1 MRHFAI
7 LLISLVAAAGSPA
20 ATADDVLSRLDS
32 AAAGFNGMTAD
43 LTRVTYTKVLDEK
56 DAESG
61 TIALR
66 KQGKNLQGLIK
77 LTKPDE
83 KVVGFEGK
91 KAEIYYPKLK
101 VVEEYDLGKHGS
113 LIDQFLLVG
122 FGSGKAL
129 AAAYTVK
136 YAGEET
142 VAGQKTHKL
151 ELTPTTAEVKDKLR
165 RVDLWIADNGS
176 YPVQQRF
183 VQPSGD
189 YYLATYSNVRL
200 NPGLGDDA
208 LKLKLPGGVKRQY
221 PQR

>member
-1 MRHFAI
+1 
-7 LLISLVAAAGSPA
+7 
-20 ATADDVLSRLDS
+20 
-32 AAAGFNGMTAD
+32 MTAD
-43 LTRVTYTKVLDEK
+43 LTRTTYTKVLDEK
-56 DAESG
+56 DTESG

-66 KQGKNLQGLIK
+66 KQNKGAVQVLIK
-77 LTKPDE
+77 LTRPNE
-83 KVVGFEGK
+83 KVVGFQGR

-101 VVEEYDLGKHGS
+101 TVEEWDLGKHGG

-122 FGSGKAL
+122 FGTGKAL
-129 AAAYTVK
+129 SGSYQVK

-151 ELTPTTAEVKDKLR
+151 ELTPTASDVKEKLR
-165 RVDLWIADNGS
+165 RVELWIADEGN

-200 NPGLGDDA
+200 NPGLTDDA